1 MKILDGKSLSATMK
15 LELAA
20 EVRQLR
26 EETGITPHL
35 AAILVGDDG
44 AAQTYVG
51 NKVKSCAE
59 VGFKSSLIQLPSS
72 ISESELIQKIRDINN
87 DDSIHGLIV
96 QLPLPAHIS
105 EQKIVEEM
113 APEKDVD
120 GFHPINLGKMAL
132 ELPCHLPATPYGI
145 LMLMQRGG
153 VETKGK
159 HCVILGRSH
168 IAGSP
173 MSILLSRKSDPG
185 DCTVTLCH
193 SRTPDI
199 RKHTLQADILITALG
214 RPGYV
219 TADMIKEGAV
229 VIDIGITRIKADN
242 KSGYRIVGDV
252 DFDNVAP
259 KCSMITPVPGGV
271 GPMTII
277 GLLKNTLF
285 SAQSVAKT
293 KSIG

>member
-1 MKILDGKSLSATMK
+1 MKLLDGKAVSAAMK
-15 LELAA
+15 LELAE
-20 EVRQLR
+20 EVRQLTSS
-26 EETGITPHL
+26 TGIIPHL

-59 VGFKSSLIQLPSS
+59 VGFKSSLIQFPNTVTQEE
-72 ISESELIQKIRDINN
+72 IIQKIREINT

-96 QLPLPAHIS
+96 QLPLPEHIS

-113 APEKDVD
+113 APDKDVD

-153 VETKGK
+153 VVTKGK

-173 MSILLSRKSDPG
+173 MSILLSRKSEPG

-214 RPGYV
+214 RPGYL
-219 TADMIKEGAV
+219 TADMVKEGAV
-229 VIDIGITRIKADN
+229 VIDIGITRVKADN

-252 DFDNVAP
+252 DFEHVAP

-277 GLLKNTLF
+277 GLLTNTLS
-285 SAQSVAKT
+285 SAKNAANKR
-293 KSIG
+293 